1 MITCKNCGNVFDE
14 KYDVCPYCG
23 TAIMHNEAQNPYT
36 YNMPAQMFMSQS
48 SNIAAKKKSN
58 IKLISIISASCL
70 VLIGIIIAL
79 IMIFSQPNTQSQLSE
94 QISLG
99 EKYLTEENYEEA
111 IVAFKKAIEIESND
125 PELYIK
131 LADAYM
137 ANGDSDNAIATLE
150 NGYKQTNDEAIKKKL
165 DEFKT
170 QLEYDKLISDG
181 EKAFSDKNYTEAVK
195 KFEKAIELKP
205 TEVKPYISAADCY
218 VNSKDNDSAKKI
230 LEKGY
235 EKTKSNDIKKK
246 LDELKK
252 QMNTRISYTKK
263 SDEFNYKKENGNWNY
278 NGKADWVVFDNPNH
292 KKGITTINNII
303 DEAVKSVLSMKEDYK
318 DISEYDYSNYDYKNN
333 AFIQNSLITTVR
345 YNKNNIIS
353 ISNFSHIFK
362 QSSVHGYPSRKSYT
376 INAET
381 GEQYKLTD
389 IYSGGSDGFYESI
402 KKKYKE
408 KYKDAIQSKL
418 DNETIDTVQFYLSD
432 DSLVLYFNVYQI
444 SYYAASFCDLEIP
457 YSEKNLFKFEIE
469 EDPESKQND

>member
-111 IVAFKKAIEIESND
+111 IVAFKKAIEIEPND

-246 LDELKK
+246 LDELDKIFEEKIKK
-252 QMNTRISYTKK
+252 EKELTDYKNEFIKAMLNSENEWVNSDNWSSSVYRFIDLDVDGKNELVVSQYSGNAGISTDKVYTLRNNKIEYIGSLGEHGIDSLNLYYNKQSKQYKIFGSSEWHIRGYPIVCCYIENMEFVFNNNIVANLYSSCTYTQDMTDNNSSKYNYKYYNQNTKK
-263 SDEFNYKKENGNWNY
+263 E
-278 NGKADWVVFDNPNH
+278 
-292 KKGITTINNII
+292 ITKSEYEKINNNMI
-303 DEAVKSVLSMKEDYK
+303 DNCIDTHMKYKDFSYEDYK
-318 DISEYDYSNYDYKNN
+318 
-333 AFIQNSLITTVR
+333 
-345 YNKNNIIS
+345 
-353 ISNFSHIFK
+353 NFSKSDKKIFLE
-362 QSSVHGYPSRKSYT
+362 KSY
-376 INAET
+376 
-381 GEQYKLTD
+381 
-389 IYSGGSDGFYESI
+389 
-402 KKKYKE
+402 
-408 KYKDAIQSKL
+408 
-418 DNETIDTVQFYLSD
+418 
-432 DSLVLYFNVYQI
+432 DSFTY
-444 SYYAASFCDLEIP
+444 D
-457 YSEKNLFKFEIE
+457 KH
-469 EDPESKQND
+469 

>member
-1 MITCKNCGNVFDE
+1 MIICKNCGNVFDE
-14 KYDVCPYCG
+14 KYDVCPHCG

-111 IVAFKKAIEIESND
+111 IVAFKKAIEIEPKD

-205 TEVKPYISAADCY
+205 TEFKPYISAADCY
-218 VNSKDNDSAKKI
+218 INSKDNDSAKKI

-246 LDELKK
+246 LDELDKII
-252 QMNTRISYTKK
+252 QMEK
-263 SDEFNYKKENGNWNY
+263 DKKETEKY
-278 NGKADWVVFDNPNH
+278 
-292 KKGITTINNII
+292 
-303 DEAVKSVLSMKEDYK
+303 
-318 DISEYDYSNYDYKNN
+318 
-333 AFIQNSLITTVR
+333 
-345 YNKNNIIS
+345 KNNIINAVLNMESEWSQFEGLQVSNIMFIDTNFDGKLEFVVQDVQHNSTTPGGNVYLLSGNNKLSKYGRIVDYELKAYYDSAANKYKLFGSTYMHIDVASNSTSNVEYIYNDSELNVEVYS
-353 ISNFSHIFK
+353 IKNYYNYTGTPKIDYYNKNSNVISESEYNKINSDKLKNCVDVNMTYSRISYNEFKNMRFSEK
-362 QSSVHGYPSRKSYT
+362 QEALEKSY
-376 INAET
+376 
-381 GEQYKLTD
+381 
-389 IYSGGSDGFYESI
+389 
-402 KKKYKE
+402 
-408 KYKDAIQSKL
+408 
-418 DNETIDTVQFYLSD
+418 
-432 DSLVLYFNVYQI
+432 DSFTY
-444 SYYAASFCDLEIP
+444 D
-457 YSEKNLFKFEIE
+457 KH
-469 EDPESKQND
+469 

>member
-218 VNSKDNDSAKKI
+218 INSKDNDSAKKI

-246 LDELKK
+246 LDELDKII
-252 QMNTRISYTKK
+252 QMEK
-263 SDEFNYKKENGNWNY
+263 DKKETEKY
-278 NGKADWVVFDNPNH
+278 
-292 KKGITTINNII
+292 
-303 DEAVKSVLSMKEDYK
+303 
-318 DISEYDYSNYDYKNN
+318 
-333 AFIQNSLITTVR
+333 
-345 YNKNNIIS
+345 KNNIINAVLNMESEWSQFEGLQVSNIMFIDTNFDGKLEFVVQDVQHNSTTPGGNVYLLSGNNKLSQYGRIVDYELKAYYDSAANKYKLFGSTYMHIDVASNSTSNVEYSYNDSELNVEVYS
-353 ISNFSHIFK
+353 IKNYSNYTGTPKIDYYNKNSNVISESEYNKINSDKLKNCVDVNMTYSRISYNEFKNMRFSEK
-362 QSSVHGYPSRKSYT
+362 QEALEKSY
-376 INAET
+376 
-381 GEQYKLTD
+381 D
-389 IYSGGSDGFYESI
+389 SFIYD
-402 KKKYKE
+402 KH
-408 KYKDAIQSKL
+408 
-418 DNETIDTVQFYLSD
+418 
-432 DSLVLYFNVYQI
+432 
-444 SYYAASFCDLEIP
+444 
-457 YSEKNLFKFEIE
+457 
-469 EDPESKQND
+469 